1 MKDKEKQ
8 IEEMAREIARVLFEI
23 RQDMTSVIRYIRHE
37 LDKEKKLYSNFTLG
51 NFIDRHLKYR
61 QLADE
66 TSRNIL
72 KNLNENTKLK
82 EIENLCVDIARNGF
96 PKDSVVLT
104 QSEFDEFIKDQ
115 AEVKFLKSKIE
126 EQARKETAREIINM
140 LKDYYG
146 NISIIDS
153 ISIRY
158 GVYIE

>member
-1 MKDKEKQ
+1 
-8 IEEMAREIARVLFEI
+8 
-23 RQDMTSVIRYIRHE
+23 
-37 LDKEKKLYSNFTLG
+37 
-51 NFIDRHLKYR
+51 
-61 QLADE
+61 DE